1 MSLFTISSS
10 CWALFNCCL
19 VSPLGVLKGIFK
31 RAGKKS
37 HLQEAVV
44 SPSGNASARM
54 QCSAKTPK
62 LKCLPVDQGPEFPS
76 ELQLR
81 V

>member
-1 MSLFTISSS
+1 M
-10 CWALFNCCL
+10 CL
-19 VSPLGVLKGIFK
+19 KAFLKEQE
-31 RAGKKS
+31 KKS

-44 SPSGNASARM
+44 SPSGNTSARM

-62 LKCLPVDQGPEFPS
+62 FKCLPVEQGPEFPS
-76 ELQLR
+76 ELQLK